1 MKAKKRMRMS
11 FTKRQKLGGF
21 LFTVPFLIGFV
32 LFFAYPFG
40 QAILFSFNELV
51 LTPQTFELQWKGL
64 ENYGY
69 ALQIHPEFSK
79 TFTEV
84 LVKLAVELPLIIAF
98 SFFSAAILNEDF
110 RGRSIMRTLFF
121 LPVILGA
128 GVVLKMEIK
137 DYSQIML
144 QHMQENSAFFG
155 GTAVRTFFEAA
166 RFPGGMVDFVI
177 DAIKSLPIVIRASGV
192 QILIF
197 LAGLQSIPKQVYEAA
212 NVEGATGWESFWL
225 ITFPMMTPLI
235 MTNII
240 YTIVD
245 SFTAMNNELILLI
258 RETMLRGAGYGV
270 SMAMAMIY
278 FGVIGIILLLVFAI
292 LSRRVFYQV

>member
-1 MKAKKRMRMS
+1 MVFS
-11 FTKRQKLGGF
+11 FTQRQKLGGF
-21 LFTVPFLIGFV
+21 LFTLPFIIGFI
-32 LFFAYPFG
+32 LFFAYPFS
-40 QAILFSFNELV
+40 QAVIISFNELV

-84 LVKLAVELPLIIAF
+84 LMKLVVELPLIIGF
-98 SFFSAAILNEDF
+98 SFFAAVILNADF
-110 RGRSIMRTLFF
+110 RGRSVMRTLFF
-121 LPVILGA
+121 LPVVLGA
-128 GVVLKMEIK
+128 GVVLKMEIN
-137 DYSQIML
+137 DYSNIML
-144 QHMQENSAFFG
+144 LHMQENSAFFG
-155 GTAVRTFFEAA
+155 GAALRTFFEAS
-166 RFPGGMVDFVI
+166 RLPGGMVDFVV
-177 DAIKSLPIVIRASGV
+177 DAIQALPLVIRASGV

-197 LAGLQSIPKQVYEAA
+197 LAGLQSISKEIYEAS
-212 NVEGATGWESFWL
+212 NVEGATGWERFWL
-225 ITFPMMTPLI
+225 ITFPMMSPLI

-245 SFTAMNNELILLI
+245 SFTAMNNELVLLI

-278 FGVIGIILLLVFAI
+278 FAVIGIILVIVFTA
-292 LSRRVFYQV
+292 LSRRTFYQV